1 MYNKVV
7 KDAVQPFR
15 EPLPAAYPGE
25 GTGGSA
31 NLCKHCQGHGQVKSN
46 TSISDQQNS
55 TSHRG
60 TERVVIDLETYNK
73 TGADSERF
81 KTSDSYRKMQIQCQ
95 KLTEENKKVQQ
106 LTGENASLKE
116 QLAKSESSLAKMQKS
131 LAHAQGQVR
140 QQEQHVKELKQ
151 LQAAQLKKKT

>member
-7 KDAVQPFR
+7 KDSVQPFR
-15 EPLPAAYPGE
+15 EPPTAAYPGE
-25 GTGGSA
+25 GTGGST

-60 TERVVIDLETYNK
+60 TERVVINLETYNK

-81 KTSDSYRKMQIQCQ
+81 KTSDSYRKMLVQCQ
-95 KLTEENKKVQQ
+95 KLTEESKRMQQ
-106 LTGENASLKE
+106 LVEENASLKE
-116 QLAKSESSLAKMQKS
+116 QLGKGETALAKSQKS
-131 LAHAQGQVR
+131 LTHAQG
-140 QQEQHVKELKQ
+140 
-151 LQAAQLKKKT
+151 